1 MMAISLV
8 NSESQRSEKLT
19 SSSCRTESDQQVQTF
34 GLSEPIE
41 LTIFVVF
48 TRERLTFLFGNLV
61 LTITLKRMAVEVQQA
76 AALEVAVVVSETS
89 VFGELC
95 DFVLHALYGPVIER
109 VAEFVVRFR
118 AALRGHGVS
127 CKERMEVFLVQDWLV

>member
-19 SSSCRTESDQQVQTF
+19 GSSCRTESNQQVQTF

-41 LTIFVVF
+41 LTFLIVF
-48 TRERLTFLFGNLV
+48 TRERLAFFFGNLIF
-61 LTITLKRMAVEVQQA
+61 TITLKRMAVEVQQA
-76 AALEVAVVVSETS
+76 AALEVAVVVLETS

-95 DFVLHALYGPVIER
+95 DFVMHALYGPVIER
-109 VAEFVVRFR
+109 VAEFVVLFR
-118 AALRGHGVS
+118 ALGGHGVS
-127 CKERMEVFLVQDWLV
+127 CNERIEVSLVQDWLV